1 MYRREATIRYF
12 RAQGC
17 SLHEAEDLTQ
27 EVQIRLYL
35 ARSRGVSITPGYW
48 HHTCRSVLND
58 YLRHLRQERECLV
71 SLEECTDFPSP
82 ANAEDDG
89 SFLEECW
96 QVLCEQQREV
106 LRLHVVEEWSFAEIA
121 EVLGKSPEA
130 VHKQYQRAI
139 ARLRKYFCSQ
149 DRRAGGVE
157 VIRFVFGC
165 GSFSG
170 QAGENPSCFTPRK
183 RLLYT
188 ESCEER
194 PKHKAVL
201 WLQSSSRSSIT

>member
-17 SLHEAEDLTQ
+17 PLHEAEDLTQ

-48 HHTCRSVLND
+48 HRTCRSVLND
-58 YLRHLRQERECLV
+58 YLRHLHQERECLV
-71 SLEECTDFPSP
+71 SLEECTDCPAP
-82 ANAEDDG
+82 ANAEDDVTY
-89 SFLEECW
+89 LETCL

-139 ARLRKYFCSQ
+139 ARLRKYFCSP
-149 DRRAGGVE
+149 DKRGGVE
-157 VIRFVFGC
+157 VMWFVFSC
-165 GSFSG
+165 G
-170 QAGENPSCFTPRK
+170 
-183 RLLYT
+183 
-188 ESCEER
+188 
-194 PKHKAVL
+194 
-201 WLQSSSRSSIT
+201 